1 MWCDGLKTYELQDE
15 TIEISWGCLFKL
27 QFGTHPNW
35 YFWTFMG
42 HWGLATF
49 KMWGLASVAPAAAAS
64 FNQ

>member
-1 MWCDGLKTYELQDE
+1 MVWAWAVDLTISPSLDIAVLKFGLSLQ
-15 TIEISWGCLFKL
+15 
-27 QFGTHPNW
+27 NW

>member
-1 MWCDGLKTYELQDE
+1 MWVSK
-15 TIEISWGCLFKL
+15 IEMFPFFMITMILWLL
-27 QFGTHPNW
+27 NW